1 MKKILFFIAGL
12 IFLQIGYSQELTG
25 VMRVEGK
32 TADKLFDHS
41 REWFA
46 LNFQS
51 SKDEV
56 KLADPSTRVFIVI
69 GERKEPVI
77 IKGIK
82 VKMKMSFTLRL
93 EFKDA
98 RFKYEFKDIDYRNA
112 ITNQSNDIE
121 TFNACSTVHGLEAFY
136 KRNGIPKFLE
146 GKKEEIA
153 ETNGKNYKVLKAM
166 PQDIIDELTSFLKQK
181 KNDNW

>member
-1 MKKILFFIAGL
+1 ML
-12 IFLQIGYSQELTG
+12 FLQMGYSQDVTG
-25 VMRVEGK
+25 VVKVEGK
-32 TADKLFDHS
+32 SAEKLFDAS

-69 GERKEPVI
+69 AERREPVE

-93 EFKDA
+93 EFKDG
-98 RFKYEFKDIDYRNA
+98 RFKYEFRDIDYRNA

-121 TFNACSTVHGLEAFY
+121 TFKECSTVSGLEAYY
-136 KRNGIPKFLE
+136 KRNRVPKFLE

-153 ETNGKNYKVLKAM
+153 ATNGNNYKVLKSM
-166 PQDIIDELTSFLKQK
+166 PNDVIENLTHFLTQK
-181 KNDNW
+181 KSENW